1 MADEGTGGSRGDLDA
16 PTPVSFMSRRNSWD
30 LQALAGSLLSRY
42 KRGESVDGELNAVA
56 EELTERG
63 DFQRVVVHGKARPKF
78 KVIQGKES

>member
-1 MADEGTGGSRGDLDA
+1 MADEGTTGHDGSPETSA
-16 PTPVSFMSRRNSWD
+16 PVSLMSRRNSWE
-30 LQALAGSLLSRY
+30 LQALASSLLSRY

-56 EELTERG
+56 EALTERG